1 MRFNVDTV
9 GGDRIAF
16 DISTRNKLAAPNS
29 YFADRQAL
37 ILSGVGLETN
47 MHACLKRLFHCA
59 LPFVITAWFTASVW
73 GQDEPSY
80 KGKTLRFVVG
90 SATANFYDSWA
101 RLIARY
107 WGKYIPGNPN
117 VIVQNMPGAGSITA
131 VNYVYGV
138 TKPDGLTVVLP
149 NNSIYIEQLVG
160 RKEARF
166 DLRKFHWLGS
176 ASQDSIMFYMRADTP
191 YKTIADIVKAKQP
204 PSCGGSGTTS
214 SDYIVA
220 RILELTVGAKIN
232 SVSGYQGGSD
242 ADLAVEKGEIACR
255 AHTLASHFGREP
267 FNSWHKKGF
276 DLHLLQSGRK
286 RDPRASEAPTIY
298 EVLAEFK
305 VPDGKR
311 RVVQALLSGGEFG
324 RPVLVTPGTPSD
336 RVKILR
342 ESFRSVMKDTELLA
356 EAKKS
361 RMDVEYTSGE
371 ELESLLKEVLSQPPE
386 VIEQARKILGN

>member
-1 MRFNVDTV
+1 MIKLEWRRFPPFVCAMMLAT
-9 GGDRIAF
+9 IAF
-16 DISTRNKLAAPNS
+16 SVSLAWSQN
-29 YFADRQAL
+29 
-37 ILSGVGLETN
+37 E
-47 MHACLKRLFHCA
+47 
-59 LPFVITAWFTASVW
+59 PF
-73 GQDEPSY
+73 Y

-90 SATANFYDSWA
+90 SAPANFYDSWA

-117 VIVQNMPGAGSITA
+117 VMVQNMPGAGSITA

-138 TKPDGLTVVLP
+138 AKPDGLQVVLP
-149 NNSIYIEQLVG
+149 NNSIYIEQLIG
-160 RKEARF
+160 RREAQF

-176 ASQDSIMFYMRADTP
+176 ASQDSIMFYMRADTGI
-191 YKTIADIVKAKQP
+191 KTVADIIKAKQP

-214 SDYIVA
+214 SDYIIA

-286 RDPRASEAPTIY
+286 RDARAPEAPTVY
-298 EVLAEFK
+298 EVLEEFK
-305 VPDGKR
+305 VPNTKR
-311 RVVQALLSGGEFG
+311 RVAQALLSGGEFG
-324 RPVLVTPGTPSD
+324 RPVLVTPGTPPD

-342 ESFRSVMKDTELLA
+342 ESFRNVLKDPDLLA
-356 EAKKS
+356 EARRS
-361 RMDVEYTSGE
+361 RMDVEFTAGE
-371 ELESLLKEVLSQPPE
+371 ELEALLKEVLSQPSE
-386 VIEQARKILGN
+386 VIEQARKILGS

>member
-1 MRFNVDTV
+1 MHERLKQFC
-9 GGDRIAF
+9 ACAM
-16 DISTRNKLAAPNS
+16 LC
-29 YFADRQAL
+29 L
-37 ILSGVGLETN
+37 IGVGS
-47 MHACLKRLFHCA
+47 ARS
-59 LPFVITAWFTASVW
+59 AWSQADSYY
-73 GQDEPSY
+73 QD
-80 KGKTLRFVVG
+80 KTLRVVVG
-90 SATANFYDSWA
+90 SATGNFYDSWA
-101 RLIARY
+101 RLIARH
-107 WGKYIPGNPN
+107 WGKHIPGNPN
-117 VIVQNMPGAGSITA
+117 VLVQNMPGAGSITA

-138 TKPDGLTVVLP
+138 AKPDGLTVVLP

-160 RKEARF
+160 RREAQF
-166 DLRKFHWLGS
+166 DLRKYHWIGS
-176 ASQDSIMFYMRADTP
+176 AAQESIMFYMRADTP
-191 YKTIADIVKAKQP
+191 YKTVGEIVKAKQP

-242 ADLAVEKGEIACR
+242 ADLAVEKGEIVCR

-286 RDPRASEAPTIY
+286 RDPRAPEAPTLY
-298 EVLAEFK
+298 EVLEEFK

-311 RVVQALLSGGEFG
+311 RVAQALLSGGEFG
-324 RPVLVTPGTPSD
+324 RPVLVTPGTPPE

-342 ESFRSVMKDTELLA
+342 DSFRNLIKDRELLA

-361 RMDVEYTSGE
+361 RMDVEYTAGE
-371 ELESLLKEVLSQPPE
+371 ELEALLKEVLSQPPE
-386 VIEQARKILGN
+386 VIEQARKVLGN

>member
-1 MRFNVDTV
+1 MRKPKLPMSWRLVA
-9 GGDRIAF
+9 GLL
-16 DISTRNKLAAPNS
+16 LAAGV
-29 YFADRQAL
+29 FADR
-37 ILSGVGLETN
+37 
-47 MHACLKRLFHCA
+47 
-59 LPFVITAWFTASVW
+59 PAWSQGESF
-73 GQDEPSY
+73 Y

-90 SATANFYDSWA
+90 SAPANFYDSWA

-117 VIVQNMPGAGSITA
+117 VIVQNMPGAGSISA

-138 TKPDGLTVVLP
+138 AKADGLSVVLP

-160 RKEARF
+160 RKEAQF

-176 ASQDSIMFYMRADTP
+176 ASQDSIMFYMRADTGLRSVG
-191 YKTIADIVKAKQP
+191 DIVKAKQP

-214 SDYIVA
+214 SDYIIA

-267 FNSWHKKGF
+267 FNSWHKKAF
-276 DLHLLQSGRK
+276 DFHVLQSGRK
-286 RDPRASEAPTIY
+286 RDARAAEAPTVY
-298 EVLAEFK
+298 EILDEFK
-305 VPDGKR
+305 VADTKR
-311 RVVQALLSGGEFG
+311 RVAQALLSGGEFG
-324 RPVLVTPGTPSD
+324 RPVLVTPRTPPD
-336 RVKILR
+336 RVKMLR
-342 ESFRSVMKDTELLA
+342 DSFRNVLKDAELLA
-356 EAKKS
+356 EAKRS

-371 ELESLLKEVLSQPPE
+371 ELETLIKEVLNQPAE
-386 VIEQARKILGN
+386 VIDQAKKILGS

>member
-1 MRFNVDTV
+1 MSRSKFVFDRADFGVEPLNGVSKGGEHPLWSRAGSIPRPRSGFVYLTMWSRWV
-9 GGDRIAF
+9 GALL
-16 DISTRNKLAAPNS
+16 LAAGTFSVAPAWS
-29 YFADRQAL
+29 Q
-37 ILSGVGLETN
+37 SET
-47 MHACLKRLFHCA
+47 F
-59 LPFVITAWFTASVW
+59 
-73 GQDEPSY
+73 Y

-107 WGKYIPGNPN
+107 WGKYIAGNPT

-138 TKPDGLTVVLP
+138 AKSDGLHVVLP

-160 RKEARF
+160 RREARF
-166 DLRKFHWLGS
+166 DLKKFHWLGS
-176 ASQDSIMFYMRADTP
+176 ASQDSIMIYMRADTGL
-191 YKTIADIVKAKQP
+191 KSVGDIVKAKQP

-214 SDYIVA
+214 SDYIIA

-276 DLHLLQSGRK
+276 DFHVLQSGRK
-286 RDPRASEAPTIY
+286 RDPRAAEAPTMY
-298 EVLAEFK
+298 EVLDEFK
-305 VPDGKR
+305 VAETKR
-311 RVVQALLSGGEFG
+311 RVAQALLAGGEFG
-324 RPVLVTPGTPSD
+324 RPVMVTPGTPTD
-336 RVKILR
+336 RVKMLR
-342 ESFRSVMKDTELLA
+342 DSFRNVLKDPELLA
-356 EAKKS
+356 EAKRA
-361 RMDVEYTSGE
+361 RMDVEYASGE
-371 ELESLLKEVLSQPPE
+371 ELEALLKEVLNQPPE
-386 VIEQARKILGN
+386 VIEQARKILGG

>member
-1 MRFNVDTV
+1 MYAR
-9 GGDRIAF
+9 
-16 DISTRNKLAAPNS
+16 
-29 YFADRQAL
+29 
-37 ILSGVGLETN
+37 
-47 MHACLKRLFHCA
+47 LKQMFPYA
-59 LPFVITAWFTASVW
+59 IFFVITAWLTPSAW
-73 GQDEPSY
+73 GQGEPYY
-80 KGKTLRFVVG
+80 KGRTLRVVVG

-101 RLIARY
+101 RLIARH

-131 VNYVYGV
+131 VNYVFAV
-138 TKPDGLTVVLP
+138 AKPDGLTVVLP

-160 RKEARF
+160 RKEAQF
-166 DLRKFHWLGS
+166 DLRKYHWLGS

-191 YKTIADIVKAKQP
+191 IKSVADIAKAKQP

-220 RILELTVGAKIN
+220 RILELTLGGKIN

-242 ADLAVEKGEIACR
+242 ADLAVEKGEITCR

-267 FNSWHKKGF
+267 FNTWHKKGF
-276 DLHLLQSGRK
+276 DIHLLQSGRK
-286 RDPRASEAPTIY
+286 RDARAPEAPTMY
-298 EVLAEFK
+298 EILEEFK
-305 VPDGKR
+305 VPDTKR
-311 RVVQALLSGGEFG
+311 RVAQALLSGGEFG
-324 RPVLVTPGTPSD
+324 RPVLVTPGTPSE

-342 ESFRSVMKDTELLA
+342 DSLRNVLKDPELLA

-371 ELESLLKEVLSQPPE
+371 ELEALLKDVLGQPPE